1 MQVTEQGPDAG
12 VYRKSEQSA
21 TENPSTAKS
30 RWWIWLI
37 VAVVIVGGVVL
48 WQRGGAS
55 PDAKAGGDAASRPV
69 MVTTAAAHQGDIGI
83 YLNALGT
90 VTPVYT
96 VTVTS
101 RVQGEITQ
109 VYYHEGQMVRKGD
122 PLIEIDPR
130 PYQAALTQV
139 EGQLAHDQ
147 AVLNE
152 AKIDLERY
160 QQALNRNAIA
170 KQQFDDQQQVVLQD
184 EGTVKNDEGQLA
196 NAKVNL
202 EYTHITAPIAGRVGL
217 RLVDPGN
224 IVQANSTTALVVIT
238 QLQPI
243 TVIFSIAEDQLAQ
256 IQQQLRK
263 GKKLTVDAFNREG
276 STKLASGMLL
286 TLDNVIDPTTGTL
299 KLKAIFDNDD
309 NALFPSQFV
318 NVKLLVDTQHNVTL
332 IPTPA
337 IQRNAQ
343 GAFVYVMKSD
353 QTASMRTI
361 TPGTTDGSVTAVQGL
376 EPQEVVA
383 VTGFDKLLDGA
394 ESQYSRACEGIGGA
408 APGSSPKPDRTTN
421 PRRRETP
428 REAPPEAKTEPRRSE
443 SVSSIYFAAGSD
455 VAVDGGHLARGLR
468 RLSAIAGFG
477 AAGGRLPDHPG
488 GHVLSRRQSRR
499 DGFGRHRASGAAVRP
514 GPRPQSDDFHEFR
527 RELHHCFAV
536 FPRTEHRRCRT
547 GSTSCH

>member
-1 MQVTEQGPDAG
+1 MSSSIWGVQVTEQRPDSTDS
-12 VYRKSEQSA
+12 KTSEQHT
-21 TENPSTAKS
+21 TEDSTIRKS
-30 RWWIWLI
+30 RWWLWLI
-37 VAVVIVGGVVL
+37 VAVLILAGIAF
-48 WQRGGAS
+48 WERRGADS
-55 PDAKAGGDAASRPV
+55 AAKAGGDAASRPV
-69 MVTTAAAHQGDIGI
+69 MVTTATAHQGDIGI

-96 VTVTS
+96 VTVFS

-109 VYYHEGQMVRKGD
+109 VYYREGQMVRKGD

-147 AVLNE
+147 AVLTE

-160 QQALNRNAIA
+160 KQALDRNAIA

-202 EYTHITAPIAGRVGL
+202 VYTHITAPIAGRVGL

-238 QLQPI
+238 QLRPI
-243 TVIFSIAEDQLAQ
+243 TVIFSIAEDSLSQV
-256 IQQQLRK
+256 QQQLRK
-263 GKKLTVDAFNREG
+263 GKKLPVDAYDREA
-276 STKLASGMLL
+276 STKLASGTLL

-299 KLKAIFDNDD
+299 KFKAIFDNSN

-343 GAFVYVMKSD
+343 GAFVYVIKSD
-353 QTASMRTI
+353 QTASIRTI
-361 TPGTTDGSVTAVQGL
+361 TTGTTDGLVTAVQGL
-376 EPQEVVA
+376 QPEEVVA
-383 VTGFDKLLDGA
+383 VNGFDKLLDGA
-394 ESQYSRACEGIGGA
+394 KVTIRTPAKGSAGA
-408 APGSSPKPDRTTN
+408 SGQQPQTGQNNQSAPGASN
-421 PRRRETP
+421 
-428 REAPPEAKTEPRRSE
+428 
-443 SVSSIYFAAGSD
+443 
-455 VAVDGGHLARGLR
+455 GGT
-468 RLSAIAGFG
+468 
-477 AAGGRLPDHPG
+477 
-488 GHVLSRRQSRR
+488 
-499 DGFGRHRASGAAVRP
+499 ASGKNGAS
-514 GPRPQSDDFHEFR
+514 QQ
-527 RELHHCFAV
+527 
-536 FPRTEHRRCRT
+536 
-547 GSTSCH
+547 

>member
-1 MQVTEQGPDAG
+1 MTEPVTDAG
-12 VYRKSEQSA
+12 VSKKSEQYP
-21 TENPSTAKS
+21 TENSTTHKS

-37 VAVVIVGGVVL
+37 VVVVILVIVAI
-48 WQRGGAS
+48 WERRGGS
-55 PDAKAGGDAASRPV
+55 SDAKASGDAAFRPV
-69 MVTTAAAHQGDIGI
+69 LVSTATARQGDIGI

-147 AVLNE
+147 AVLTE
-152 AKIDLERY
+152 AKIDLQRY
-160 QQALNRNAIA
+160 KDALDRNAIA
-170 KQQFDDQQQVVLQD
+170 KQQFDDQEQVVLQD

-202 EYTHITAPIAGRVGL
+202 VYTHITSPIAGRVGL

-224 IVQANSTTALVVIT
+224 IIQTNSTTSLVVIT

-243 TVIFSIAEDQLAQ
+243 TVIFSIAEDHLSQ
-256 IQQQLRK
+256 IQQQLLK
-263 GKKLTVDAFNREG
+263 GKILTVDAFDREG
-276 STKLASGMLL
+276 STKLASGTLL

-299 KLKAIFDNDD
+299 KLKAIFDNKD
-309 NALFPSQFV
+309 NALFASQFV
-318 NVKLLVDTQHNVTL
+318 NIKLLVDTQHNVTL

-343 GAFVYVMKSD
+343 GAFVYAIKSD

-361 TPGTTDGSVTAVQGL
+361 TPGTTDGSVTAVQGV

-383 VTGFDKLLDGA
+383 VNGFDKLLDGA
-394 ESQYSRACEGIGGA
+394 KVTIRTPAKGSGGA
-408 APGSSPKPDRTTN
+408 SGQQPQTGQNDGNQPAPSGTR
-421 PRRRETP
+421 
-428 REAPPEAKTEPRRSE
+428 
-443 SVSSIYFAAGSD
+443 
-455 VAVDGGHLARGLR
+455 GG
-468 RLSAIAGFG
+468 
-477 AAGGRLPDHPG
+477 D
-488 GHVLSRRQSRR
+488 
-499 DGFGRHRASGAAVRP
+499 ASGGKNGAS
-514 GPRPQSDDFHEFR
+514 PR
-527 RELHHCFAV
+527 
-536 FPRTEHRRCRT
+536 
-547 GSTSCH
+547 

>member
-1 MQVTEQGPDAG
+1 MTEQRPDSG
-12 VYRKSEQSA
+12 VTRESEQLI
-21 TENPSTAKS
+21 TENPTTPKS

-37 VAVVIVGGVVL
+37 VGAAIVAGGWW
-48 WQRGGAS
+48 WQRGGSDPA
-55 PDAKAGGDAASRPV
+55 AKAGGDAASRPV

-122 PLIEIDPR
+122 PLVEIDPR

-147 AVLNE
+147 AVLTE
-152 AKIDLERY
+152 AKIDLDRY

-202 EYTHITAPIAGRVGL
+202 VYTHITAPIEGRVGL

-224 IVQANSTTALVVIT
+224 IVQANSSTALVVIT

-243 TVIFSIAEDQLAQ
+243 TVIFSIAEDSLSQ

-263 GKKLTVDAFNREG
+263 GKKLTVDAFDREG
-276 STKLASGMLL
+276 STKLASGTLL
-286 TLDNVIDPTTGTL
+286 SLDNVIDPTTGTL
-299 KLKAIFDNDD
+299 KLKAIFDNKDG
-309 NALFPSQFV
+309 ALFASQFV
-318 NVKLLVDTQHNVTL
+318 NVKLLVDTLHNVTL

-343 GAFVYVMKSD
+343 GAYVYVIKSD

-383 VTGFDKLLDGA
+383 VNGFDKILDGA
-394 ESQYSRACEGIGGA
+394 KVTIRTPKATGGA
-408 APGSSPKPDRTTN
+408 SGQPPQTGQNNANQPAP
-421 PRRRETP
+421 
-428 REAPPEAKTEPRRSE
+428 
-443 SVSSIYFAAGSD
+443 
-455 VAVDGGHLARGLR
+455 
-468 RLSAIAGFG
+468 
-477 AAGGRLPDHPG
+477 
-488 GHVLSRRQSRR
+488 
-499 DGFGRHRASGAAVRP
+499 SGASN
-514 GPRPQSDDFHEFR
+514 GG
-527 RELHHCFAV
+527 
-536 FPRTEHRRCRT
+536 T
-547 GSTSCH
+547 GGGKNGASHQ

>member
-1 MQVTEQGPDAG
+1 MSYPRPRSPAELYAPANRSRTGALTILHKKLRSICPFRTSNGYRIDDKIHQKAIYESCCPSSLWGVQVTEQRPDSDIS
-12 VYRKSEQSA
+12 RESERPTIQ
-21 TENPSTAKS
+21 NSTNHKS

-37 VAVVIVGGVVL
+37 AAAAIVGVVVL
-48 WQRGGAS
+48 WQRGGAT

-69 MVTTAAAHQGDIGI
+69 MVTTATAHQGDIGI

-96 VTVTS
+96 DMVTS

-109 VYYHEGQMVRKGD
+109 VYYREGQMVRKGD

-130 PYQAALTQV
+130 PYQAALTQT

-184 EGTVKNDEGQLA
+184 EGTVKNDEGQVA

-202 EYTHITAPIAGRVGL
+202 VYTHITAPIAGRVGL

-224 IVQANSTTALVVIT
+224 IVQANSTTVLVVIT

-243 TVIFSIAEDQLAQ
+243 TVIFSIAEDSLSQ

-263 GKKLTVDAFNREG
+263 GKKLAVDAFDREG
-276 STKLASGMLL
+276 NTKLESGTLL

-299 KLKAIFDNDD
+299 KLKAVFDNRD
-309 NALFPSQFV
+309 NVLFPSQFV
-318 NVKLLVDTQHNVTL
+318 NVKLLVDTLHDATL

-343 GAFVYVMKSD
+343 GAFVYVIKSD

-361 TPGTTDGSVTAVQGL
+361 TLGTTDGSVTAVQGL

-383 VTGFDKLLDGA
+383 VNGFDKLLDGA
-394 ESQYSRACEGIGGA
+394 KVSIRTPKS
-408 APGSSPKPDRTTN
+408 GS
-421 PRRRETP
+421 
-428 REAPPEAKTEPRRSE
+428 
-443 SVSSIYFAAGSD
+443 G
-455 VAVDGGHLARGLR
+455 
-468 RLSAIAGFG
+468 
-477 AAGGRLPDHPG
+477 
-488 GHVLSRRQSRR
+488 
-499 DGFGRHRASGAAVRP
+499 ASGQ
-514 GPRPQSDDFHEFR
+514 QSQTGQNNVNQSTPSG
-527 RELHHCFAV
+527 ASKGG
-536 FPRTEHRRCRT
+536 T
-547 GSTSCH
+547 GSGKNGASHQ

>member
-1 MQVTEQGPDAG
+1 M
-12 VYRKSEQSA
+12 RSEEYTSQNA
-21 TENPSTAKS
+21 STHKS

-37 VAVVIVGGVVL
+37 FAVLIVLAVV
-48 WQRGGAS
+48 WWMRRGAS
-55 PDAKAGGDAASRPV
+55 PVAKTTGDPTARPV
-69 MVTTAAAHQGDIGI
+69 LVSTAPAQQGDIGV

-101 RVQGEITQ
+101 RVQGQITS
-109 VYYHEGQMVRKGD
+109 VLYNEGQMVQKGD

-130 PYQAALTQV
+130 PYQASLTQV
-139 EGQLAHDQ
+139 EGQLAHDT

-160 QQALNRNAIA
+160 QQAFTRNAIA
-170 KQQFDDQQQVVLQD
+170 KQQLDDQQQVVLQD

-202 EYTHITAPIAGRVGL
+202 VYTHITAPISGRVGL

-224 IVQANSTTALVVIT
+224 IVQANSNTGLVVIT

-243 TVIFSIAEDQLAQ
+243 TVVFSIAEDLLSP

-263 GKKLTVDAFNREG
+263 GKKLSVDAFDREG
-276 STKLASGMLL
+276 NTKVASGTLL

-299 KLKAIFDNDD
+299 KLKAIFDNKDS
-309 NALFPSQFV
+309 ALFPSQFV

-343 GAFVYVMKSD
+343 GAFVYVIKGD

-383 VTGFDKLLDGA
+383 INGFDKLQDGSKVTVRKPTSGNSGA
-394 ESQYSRACEGIGGA
+394 SGQQPQAGQDTHSGPPTDRGA
-408 APGSSPKPDRTTN
+408 A
-421 PRRRETP
+421 
-428 REAPPEAKTEPRRSE
+428 APA
-443 SVSSIYFAAGSD
+443 
-455 VAVDGGHLARGLR
+455 
-468 RLSAIAGFG
+468 
-477 AAGGRLPDHPG
+477 
-488 GHVLSRRQSRR
+488 
-499 DGFGRHRASGAAVRP
+499 
-514 GPRPQSDDFHEFR
+514 
-527 RELHHCFAV
+527 
-536 FPRTEHRRCRT
+536 
-547 GSTSCH
+547 